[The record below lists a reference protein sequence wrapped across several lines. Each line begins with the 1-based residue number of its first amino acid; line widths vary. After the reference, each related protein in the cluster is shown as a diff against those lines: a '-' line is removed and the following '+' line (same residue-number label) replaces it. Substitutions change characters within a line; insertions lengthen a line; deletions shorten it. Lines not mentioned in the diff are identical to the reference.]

1 MIKRGLH
8 IHIFIVMALIALLFS
23 CSTATQKEDEKKTVT
38 YNYGI
43 KSPVDQVVTN
53 AGIVIHFESFEE
65 KSVGQLEFIIS
76 GTYGTT
82 VLPIELDNKQ
92 LKINIPKEITQH
104 AGIINWQLI
113 AGGKTIQKGD
123 FKLFSNVNALKTVE
137 NYLGPRSIIAN
148 NRDYTMLVSI
158 PVDSLDN
165 LLPDGTNVLMQHQ
178 FKGTIN
184 KETHQVTAGFTWQR
198 INSPLTTGR
207 LITGST
213 LNYISSTEL
222 VADVFPD
229 IAIPFKI
236 YEDSNHNYADGNEII
251 SIKTDQIKDPNGNV
265 MSDGTIVTF
274 FMTDNFNER
283 WTTTAS
289 TVNGYAFAK
298 ALHPEKPSTWTV
310 RGVITGMVES
320 PKIEIKFKSILK
332 EITIQKQQGNT
343 ITVGPLTSYLGQT
356 VPDGIEVSLKLN
368 GKEIILKTKNGIVS
382 HTYDTKTILPGNYEL
397 KVESLG
403 ITASKSIDLK

>member
-1 MIKRGLH
+1 MT
-8 IHIFIVMALIALLFS
+8 LIALLFS
-23 CSTATQKEDEKKTVT
+23 CSTASKEEVEKTTT
-38 YNYGI
+38 YNYSI
-43 KSPVDQVVTN
+43 KSPIDQVVTN
-53 AGIVIHFESFEE
+53 TGILIQFESFEE
-65 KSVGQLEFIIS
+65 EYVDQLEFIIS
-76 GTYGTT
+76 STYGTT
-82 VLPIELDNKQ
+82 VLPIEMGNKQ

-104 AGIINWQLI
+104 AGIINWKLI
-113 AGGKTIQKGD
+113 AGGKTIQNGD

-213 LNYISSTEL
+213 LSNISSTEL

-229 IAIPFKI
+229 IARPFKI

-251 SIKTDQIKDPNGNV
+251 SIKTDQIKDPNGNA

-274 FMTDNFNER
+274 FMTDNFNQR

-320 PKIEIKFKSILK
+320 PEIDINFKSILK
-332 EITIQKQQGNT
+332 EIIIQKQERNT
-343 ITVGPLTSYLGQT
+343 ITIGPLTSYLGQT
-356 VPDGIEVSLKLN
+356 VPDGIQVSLKLD
-368 GKEIILKTKNGIVS
+368 GKEIILRTKKGIVS
-382 HTYDTKTILPGNYEL
+382 HTYNTKNILPGNYEL
-397 KVESLG
+397 KVKSLG
-403 ITASKSIDLK
+403 ITALKSIDLK

>member
-1 MIKRGLH
+1 
-8 IHIFIVMALIALLFS
+8 MALIALLFS
-23 CSTATQKEDEKKTVT
+23 CSTASKEEVEKTTT
-38 YNYGI
+38 YNYSI
-43 KSPVDQVVTN
+43 KSPIDQVVTN
-53 AGIVIHFESFEE
+53 TGILIQFESFEE
-65 KSVGQLEFIIS
+65 EYVDQLEFIIS

-113 AGGKTIQKGD
+113 AGGKTIQNGD
-123 FKLFSNVNALKTVE
+123 FKLFSNTSALKTVE

-184 KETHQVTAGFTWQR
+184 KEVHKVTAGFTWQR

-213 LNYISSTEL
+213 LSNISSTEL

-229 IAIPFKI
+229 IARPFKI
-236 YEDSNHNYADGNEII
+236 YEDSNHNYADANEII

-274 FMTDNFNER
+274 FMTDNFNQR

-320 PKIEIKFKSILK
+320 PEIDINFKSILK
-332 EITIQKQQGNT
+332 EIIIQKQERNT
-343 ITVGPLTSYLGQT
+343 IIIGPLTSYLGQT
-356 VPDGIEVSLKLN
+356 VPDGIQVSLKLD
-368 GKEIILKTKNGIVS
+368 GKEIILRTKKGIVS

-403 ITASKSIDLK
+403 ITALKSIDLK

>member
-1 MIKRGLH
+1 MIKRNLH
-8 IHIFIVMALIALLFS
+8 VPIFIVTVLIALLFS
-23 CSTATQKEDEKKTVT
+23 CSTATQKEEEKRITT
-38 YNYGI
+38 YNCSI
-43 KSPVDQVVTN
+43 KAPVDQVVTN
-53 AGIVIHFESFEE
+53 AGIVVHFTSFVCDIVE
-65 KSVGQLEFIIS
+65 QLEFIIS

-82 VLPIELDNKQ
+82 VLPIQLDNEQ
-92 LKINIPKEITQH
+92 FKINIPKEITQH
-104 AGIINWQLI
+104 AGHINWQLI

-123 FKLFSNVNALKTVE
+123 FKLFSNTNALKTVE

-165 LLPDGTNVLMQHQ
+165 LLPDGTNVSMRHQ
-178 FKGTIN
+178 FKGVIQQ
-184 KETHQVTAGFTWQR
+184 EIHRVTAGFTWHK
-198 INSPLTTGR
+198 INSPLITGR

-213 LNYISSTEL
+213 LNNISSTEL

-229 IAIPFKI
+229 IPRPFKI

-274 FMTDNFNER
+274 FMTDNFNQR

-320 PKIEIKFKSILK
+320 PEIEIKFQSILK
-332 EITIQKQQGNT
+332 EITIQPQESNT
-343 ITVGPLTSYLGQT
+343 IIIGPLTSYLGQV
-356 VPDGIEVSLKLN
+356 VPDGIQVSLKLN
-368 GKEIILKTKNGIVS
+368 DKEIILKTKKGIVS
-382 HTYDTKTILPGNYEL
+382 HTYDSKTILPGTYEL
-397 KVESLG
+397 KVASLG
-403 ITASKSIDLK
+403 VTALKSIDLK

>member
-1 MIKRGLH
+1 MIKRNLH

-23 CSTATQKEDEKKTVT
+23 CSTASKEEVEKTTT
-38 YNYGI
+38 YNYSI
-43 KSPVDQVVTN
+43 KSPIDQVVTN
-53 AGIVIHFESFEE
+53 TGILIQFESFEE
-65 KSVGQLEFIIS
+65 EYVDQLEFIIS

-113 AGGKTIQKGD
+113 AGGKTIQNGD
-123 FKLFSNVNALKTVE
+123 FKLFSNTSALKTVE

-184 KETHQVTAGFTWQR
+184 KEVHKVTAGFTWQR

-213 LNYISSTEL
+213 LSNISSTEL

-229 IAIPFKI
+229 IARPFKI
-236 YEDSNHNYADGNEII
+236 YEDSNHNYADANEII

-274 FMTDNFNER
+274 FMTDNFNQR

-320 PKIEIKFKSILK
+320 PEIDINFKSILK
-332 EITIQKQQGNT
+332 EIIIQKQERNT
-343 ITVGPLTSYLGQT
+343 IIIGPLTSYLGQT
-356 VPDGIEVSLKLN
+356 VPDGIQVSLKLD
-368 GKEIILKTKNGIVS
+368 GKEIILRTKKGIVS

-403 ITASKSIDLK
+403 ITALKSIDLK

>member
-1 MIKRGLH
+1 MIKRNLH
-8 IHIFIVMALIALLFS
+8 IHIFIVVALIALLFS
-23 CSTATQKEDEKKTVT
+23 CSTASKEEEEKTTT
-38 YNYGI
+38 YNYSI
-43 KSPVDQVVTN
+43 KSPIDQVVTN
-53 AGIVIHFESFEE
+53 TGILIQFESFEE
-65 KSVGQLEFIIS
+65 EYVDQLEFIIS

-82 VLPIELDNKQ
+82 VLPIEMGNKQ

-113 AGGKTIQKGD
+113 AGGKTIQNGD
-123 FKLFSNVNALKTVE
+123 FKLFSNLDALKTVE

-184 KETHQVTAGFTWQR
+184 KETHQVKAGFTWQR

-229 IAIPFKI
+229 IARPFKI

-274 FMTDNFNER
+274 FMTDNFNQR

-320 PKIEIKFKSILK
+320 PEIDINFKSILK
-332 EITIQKQQGNT
+332 EIIIQKQERNT
-343 ITVGPLTSYLGQT
+343 IIIGPLTSYLGQT
-356 VPDGIEVSLKLN
+356 VPDGIQVSLKLD
-368 GKEIILKTKNGIVS
+368 GKEIILRTKNGIVS

-403 ITASKSIDLK
+403 ITALKSIDLK